1 MRGVSRKARTH
12 LNIAGHQPPS
22 FRSVEPPA
30 YTGPVV
36 ERLLAGPCWKL
47 KAVCAV
53 VVLCL
58 FRAFPNYDVLGTAFF
73 ETTWRDVQVKFD
85 HPMLDTSRI
94 FTPGSHASNLT
105 FRLTV
110 PILAHIFRLNEVGML
125 VFSACIG
132 IVLLYLVLQ
141 VAFTLS
147 GSKRAALFV
156 CLAIACAWPGETA
169 FQELRGGYYDAAAL
183 GFLVAACT
191 VSSSFLTAVF
201 LFLAAWTDERALIAS
216 AFVFLLYAI
225 CDRGSFAGKVAA
237 VVVAAVAYLGTR
249 AYLTATHAYPI
260 AATGV
265 GLSIL
270 SQQIKMIPLA
280 IWTGLSGGWILV
292 GLGLV
297 TLFQQ
302 KRYIAAAGFGAA
314 LAAMIASSLVVVDM
328 TRGMSYCLPAV
339 FVALAAL
346 SGSKTV
352 KQIER
357 LAAIGAALSFV
368 VPTYYVEGSAGL
380 FWLYPLPVQIVRW
393 LRGL

>member
-1 MRGVSRKARTH
+1 
-12 LNIAGHQPPS
+12 
-22 FRSVEPPA
+22 
-30 YTGPVV
+30 VV
-36 ERLLAGPCWKL
+36 DRLLAGPYWKW

-53 VVLCL
+53 VALSL
-58 FRAFPNYDVLGTAFF
+58 FRAFPDYDALRTTFH

-110 PILAHIFRLNEVGML
+110 PILAHVFHLNEVGL
-125 VFSACIG
+125 LIFSACIG
-132 IVLLYLVLQ
+132 IVLLFLVLQ

-147 GSKRAALFV
+147 GSKRAALFA

-169 FQELRGGYYDAAAL
+169 FQELRGGYYDAVAL
-183 GFLVAACT
+183 CLLVAACA
-191 VSSSFLTAVF
+191 VSSSFLTAVL

-225 CDRGSFAGKVAA
+225 CNRGSFAGKPAA
-237 VVVAAVAYLGTR
+237 VVVAAVGYLGTR
-249 AYLTATHAYPI
+249 AYLTATHAYPL
-260 AATGV
+260 AASGV

-270 SQQIKMIPLA
+270 SQQIHVIPLA
-280 IWTGLSGGWILV
+280 IWTGLSGSWILV
-292 GLGLV
+292 GLGFV

-302 KRYIAAAGFGAA
+302 KRYLAAAGFGAA
-314 LAAMIASSLVVVDM
+314 LAVMIASSLVVVDM
-328 TRGMSYCLPAV
+328 TRGMAFCLPAV

-346 SGSKTV
+346 SSSKGI

-357 LAAIGAALSFV
+357 LAAISAAISFV
-368 VPTYYVEGSAGL
+368 VPTIYVEGSAGF